1 MLDAYNPYTLPAGVT
16 LSFKKVTQTATVV
29 LNDTK
34 LTWDGDEFD
43 GTNNIVSMIPVVTYG
58 ANGIEKEL
66 TSFDAKFVNPVKV
79 FDLDIC
85 E

>member
-1 MLDAYNPYTLPAGVT
+1 M
-16 LSFKKVTQTATVV
+16 TQTATVV

-66 TSFDAKFVNPVKV
+66 TSFDAKFVNPVKALTWTFV
-79 FDLDIC
+79 NKTLT
-85 E
+85 EMLQQYKNWH